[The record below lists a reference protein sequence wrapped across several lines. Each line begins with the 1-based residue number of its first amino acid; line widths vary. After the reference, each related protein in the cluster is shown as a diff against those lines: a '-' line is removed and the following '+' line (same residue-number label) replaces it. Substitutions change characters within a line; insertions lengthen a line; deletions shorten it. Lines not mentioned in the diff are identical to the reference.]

1 MSCQNCGAAELELLF
16 TAPAF
21 DAPFMESRIERCRNC
36 QLVNTEAVSP
46 DELARA
52 YSVDY
57 YGSPEQKF
65 NPILEKIIG
74 WLHRRQAN
82 KLLGIW
88 SRGGTSV
95 AAPRVMDIGCG
106 RGLLLSAFQKMG
118 AEVHGLERLEFEIA
132 PAMRNI
138 VKTGAITDAKYI
150 NQHFDVV
157 VLWHVLEHLH
167 TTLEHIQQLGEHLR
181 EGGVLVLSVPNF
193 DSLQRRLFGRAWFH
207 LDVPRHLLHIESSWL
222 LSTLEQQG
230 YKIEDEQH
238 FDFTQNIF
246 GFVQSAMNVIAPQRA
261 NEFYR
266 LLKQGRRGNLLRLF
280 GWSATSLLL
289 LPIAVLESIYSVAVK
304 QGATV
309 TVVARREKP

>member
-1 MSCQNCGAAELELLF
+1 MSCQNCGASELELLF

-21 DAPFMESRIERCRNC
+21 DAPFMKSRIERCRNC
-36 QLVNTEAVSP
+36 QLVNTEAVSS

-74 WLHRRQAN
+74 WLHRRQAK

-88 SRGGTSV
+88 SRGRTSV

-118 AEVHGLERLEFEIA
+118 AEVHGLERPELEIA

-138 VKTGAITDAKYI
+138 VKIGAITDATYI

-167 TTLEHIQQLGEHLR
+167 NTLEHIQHLSEHLR

-207 LDVPRHLLHIESSWL
+207 LDVPRHLFHIESSWL

-230 YKIEDEQH
+230 YKSEDEPH
-238 FDFTQNIF
+238 FDFTQTIF

-289 LPIAVLESIYSVAVK
+289 LPIAVLESMYSVAVK

>member
-1 MSCQNCGAAELELLF
+1 MICQNCGGTELELLF

-21 DAPFMESRIERCRNC
+21 DAPFIETRIERCRNC
-36 QLVNTEAVSP
+36 LLVNTEAVWS

-57 YGSPEQKF
+57 HGSPEKKF
-65 NPILEKIIG
+65 NPVLEMIIG
-74 WLHRRQAN
+74 WLHRRQAK

-88 SRGGTSV
+88 SRGETSA

-118 AEVHGLERLEFEIA
+118 AEVHGLERPEFEIA
-132 PAMRNI
+132 LAMRNV
-138 VKTGAITDAKYI
+138 VKTGEITDATYI

-157 VLWHVLEHLH
+157 VLWHVLKHLH
-167 TTLEHIQQLGEHLR
+167 NTLEYIQHLGEHLR
-181 EGGVLVLSVPNF
+181 DGGVLVLSAPNF
-193 DSLQRRLFGRAWFH
+193 DSFQRRLFRRSWFH

-222 LSTLEQQG
+222 LSTLKQRG

-238 FDFTQNIF
+238 FDFTQNVF
-246 GFVQSAMNVIAPQRA
+246 GFIQSAMNVIAPQRA

-266 LLKQGRRGNLLRLF
+266 LLKQGRRGNLLQLF

-309 TVVARREKP
+309 TVVARRENQ

>member
-21 DAPFMESRIERCRNC
+21 DAPFTESRIERCRNC
-36 QLVNTEAVSP
+36 SLVNTETVSP

-65 NPILEKIIG
+65 NPALETIIG
-74 WLHRRQAN
+74 WLHRRQAK
-82 KLLGIW
+82 KLQEIW
-88 SRGGTSV
+88 SRGETST

-118 AEVHGLERLEFEIA
+118 AEVHGLERPEFEIA
-132 PAMRNI
+132 PAMRNV
-138 VKTGAITDAKYI
+138 VKTGAITDAAYI
-150 NQHFDVV
+150 DQHFDVV

-167 TTLEHIQQLGEHLR
+167 NTLEHMQHLGEHLR

-193 DSLQRRLFGRAWFH
+193 DSFQRRLFRRSWFH
-207 LDVPRHLLHIESSWL
+207 LDVPRHLLHIETNWL
-222 LSTLEQQG
+222 LSTLKQQG
-230 YKIEDEQH
+230 YTIEAVQH

-246 GFVQSAMNVIAPQRA
+246 GFVQSAMNVVAPQHA

-280 GWSATSLLL
+280 GWGATSLLL
-289 LPIAVLESIYSVAVK
+289 LPMAVLESIYSVAVK

-309 TVVARREKP
+309 TVVARKEKQ